1 MRVIMNKTQNKI
13 APNFKIPSTNSKLL
27 ELKKVKSKYKVLYFY
42 PKDMTPGCTTESI
55 EFNENITKIRRAG
68 WDVVGVS
75 RDSLKSHEKFIEKHG
90 FKFHLISDPDEKIRK
105 VFDVIKEKS
114 LYGRKYMGID
124 RSTFLIDRKS
134 KLLGFWN
141 NVKVKGHVDEVI
153 EKIKELNK

>member
-1 MRVIMNKTQNKI
+1 MKI
-13 APNFKIPSTNSKLL
+13 KEGMKIKNFELESTSAGKKKLSDFL
-27 ELKKVKSKYKVLYFY
+27 EKNLILYFY

-90 FKFHLISDPDEKIRK
+90 FKFHLISDPDEKICK

-153 EKIKELNK
+153 EKIKELSK

>member
-1 MRVIMNKTQNKI
+1 MKI
-13 APNFKIPSTNSKLL
+13 KEGMKIKNFELESTSVGKKKLSDFL
-27 ELKKVKSKYKVLYFY
+27 EKNLILYFY

-90 FKFHLISDPDEKIRK
+90 FKFHLISDPDEKICK

>member
-1 MRVIMNKTQNKI
+1 MKI
-13 APNFKIPSTNSKLL
+13 KEGMKIKNFELASTSADKKKLSDFL
-27 ELKKVKSKYKVLYFY
+27 EKNLILYFY

-90 FKFHLISDPDEKIRK
+90 FKFHLISDPDEKICK
-105 VFDVIKEKS
+105 IFDVIKEKS

>member
-1 MRVIMNKTQNKI
+1 MKI
-13 APNFKIPSTNSKLL
+13 KEGMKIKNFELESTSAGKKKLSDFL
-27 ELKKVKSKYKVLYFY
+27 EKNLILYFY

-75 RDSLKSHEKFIEKHG
+75 RDSLKSHEKFIEKYS
-90 FKFHLISDPDEKIRK
+90 FKFHLISDPDEKICK
-105 VFDVIKEKS
+105 IFDVIKEKS

>member
-1 MRVIMNKTQNKI
+1 MKI
-13 APNFKIPSTNSKLL
+13 KEGMKIKNFELESTSAGKKKLSDFL
-27 ELKKVKSKYKVLYFY
+27 EKNLILYFY

-90 FKFHLISDPDEKIRK
+90 FKFHLISDPDEKICEI
-105 VFDVIKEKS
+105 FDVIKEKS

>member
-1 MRVIMNKTQNKI
+1 MNMKI
-13 APNFKIPSTNSKLL
+13 KEGMKIKNFELESTSAGKKKLSDFL
-27 ELKKVKSKYKVLYFY
+27 EKNLILYFY

-90 FKFHLISDPDEKIRK
+90 FKFHLISDPDEKICK
-105 VFDVIKEKS
+105 IFDVIKEKS

>member
-1 MRVIMNKTQNKI
+1 MKI
-13 APNFKIPSTNSKLL
+13 KEGMKIKNFELESTSAGKKKLSDFL
-27 ELKKVKSKYKVLYFY
+27 EKNLILYFY

-90 FKFHLISDPDEKIRK
+90 FKFHLISDPDEKICK
-105 VFDVIKEKS
+105 IFDVIKEKS

>member
-1 MRVIMNKTQNKI
+1 MKI
-13 APNFKIPSTNSKLL
+13 KEGMKIKNFELESTSAGKKKLSDFL
-27 ELKKVKSKYKVLYFY
+27 EKNLILYFY

-90 FKFHLISDPDEKIRK
+90 FKFHLISDPDEKICK

>member
-1 MRVIMNKTQNKI
+1 MKI
-13 APNFKIPSTNSKLL
+13 KEGMKIKNFELASTSADKKKLSDFL
-27 ELKKVKSKYKVLYFY
+27 EKNLILYFY

-90 FKFHLISDPDEKIRK
+90 FKFHLISDPDEKICK
-105 VFDVIKEKS
+105 IFDVIKEKS

-153 EKIKELNK
+153 KKIKELNK

>member
-1 MRVIMNKTQNKI
+1 MKI
-13 APNFKIPSTNSKLL
+13 KEGMKIKNFELESTSAGKKKLSDFL
-27 ELKKVKSKYKVLYFY
+27 EKNLILYFY
-42 PKDMTPGCTTESI
+42 PKDMTPGCTTESV

-90 FKFHLISDPDEKIRK
+90 FKFHLISDPDEKICK
-105 VFDVIKEKS
+105 IFDVIKEKS

>member
-1 MRVIMNKTQNKI
+1 MNMKI
-13 APNFKIPSTNSKLL
+13 KEGMKIKNFELASTSADKKKLSDFL
-27 ELKKVKSKYKVLYFY
+27 EKNLILYFY

-90 FKFHLISDPDEKIRK
+90 FKFHLISDPDEKICK
-105 VFDVIKEKS
+105 IFDVIKEKS

-153 EKIKELNK
+153 KKIKELNK

>member
-1 MRVIMNKTQNKI
+1 
-13 APNFKIPSTNSKLL
+13 
-27 ELKKVKSKYKVLYFY
+27 
-42 PKDMTPGCTTESI
+42 MTPGCTTESI

-90 FKFHLISDPDEKIRK
+90 FKFHLISDPDEKICK

>member
-1 MRVIMNKTQNKI
+1 MNMKI
-13 APNFKIPSTNSKLL
+13 KEGMKIKNFELESTSAGKKKLSDFL
-27 ELKKVKSKYKVLYFY
+27 EKNLILYFY

-90 FKFHLISDPDEKIRK
+90 FKFHLISDPDEKICK